1 MMIKV
6 LLAAVL
12 AALACTATA
21 QVCSGDQCLGCA
33 GGNVTVPLLQDCS
46 INVGALDFTNVTNM
60 LDVCTCQCNS
70 APVKCEVFTGPNAAL
85 NFAQNSQNGK
95 VGKIIGAS
103 IGTIIGG
110 VAGSGLNPG
119 AGTLAGGGLG
129 YTVGGNLGD
138 ALGDLIGK

>member
-6 LLAAVL
+6 LFAAVL

-60 LDVCTCQCNS
+60 LDVCTCQCSS

-85 NFAQNSQNGK
+85 NFAENSQNGP
-95 VGKIIGAS
+95 IGS
-103 IGTIIGG
+103 FIGG
-110 VAGSGLNPG
+110 VIGSIGGGFAGSFVTPG
-119 AGTLAGGGLG
+119 AGSLVGSALG
-129 YTVGGNLGD
+129 NEVGQRLGD
-138 ALGDLIGK
+138 TIGDAIGK